1 MKFENKVVIVTG
13 ASSGIGEGVAKMFL
27 DEGAKL
33 VGCGVEPAMKL
44 QSENAIYV

>member
-27 DEGAKL
+27 EEA
-33 VGCGVEPAMKL
+33 PAWWAAAL
-44 QSENAIYV
+44 SPL